1 MRSTVWEKYLDTQH
15 HITSPKGKLKI
26 FKKTIKRIKKGQ
38 ILHISPNNGGKN
50 FKIAEHLSF
59 CVLLTIFLCVCV
71 VVVCNHNFSRNS
83 QAAAKQHF
91 FLKEKKKSLRVSK
104 NFT

>member
-38 ILHISPNNGGKN
+38 ILHISPNNGGKK
-50 FKIAEHLSF
+50 F
-59 CVLLTIFLCVCV
+59 
-71 VVVCNHNFSRNS
+71 
-83 QAAAKQHF
+83 
-91 FLKEKKKSLRVSK
+91 
-104 NFT
+104 